1 MSLSD
6 KICCNYD
13 FYVWRKAIPIQPS
26 DTWCPTR
33 NLQKRPFSKYHLRSF
48 THLFIEQDEK
58 QQKVPI
64 LSPCNFYFTFF
75 EIAETF
81 LITFHDLDVYPKL
94 SVFQSFIY
102 NIRYLLNV
110 LFFVFLFDLQSNN
123 SVSPHIIVKAPPT
136 SVFRG
141 CR

>member
-58 QQKVPI
+58 SKKYQ
-64 LSPCNFYFTFF
+64 FYFTFF

>member
-6 KICCNYD
+6 KIFCNYD

-64 LSPCNFYFTFF
+64 LSPWNFHFTLLKHFLLLF
-75 EIAETF
+75 TISTF
-81 LITFHDLDVYPKL
+81 IQS
-94 SVFQSFIY
+94 SVFSNHLFITL
-102 NIRYLLNV
+102 IFVQCLV
-110 LFFVFLFDLQSNN
+110 FVFLFDLQSNN
-123 SVSPHIIVKAPPT
+123 SVSPHIIVKAPPP